1 MLIQVL
7 AGYGGASLECR
18 MTCLLR
24 NGAVA
29 LDAGSLSRSLA
40 IERQVEVRSILP
52 SRSHMD
58 HTNSLPFFIE
68 NVFGRSEGA
77 IDIYASS
84 ATVYALRKYLFNNAT
99 WPDFTRLPNHL
110 VPAVRFL
117 ELESEVPVV
126 IDGVKFTP
134 IPVDHLVPT
143 HGFLIESNGA
153 AVLWS
158 SDTGPTQRFW
168 EIANRT
174 PNLKALCIDTSFDNS
189 LQQVADVSLH
199 LTPRTLEIELRKLQK
214 QVPVLLHHLKPPCV
228 ARIHEEVRQLR
239 TRTSSSWSRGRNTS
253 SSDRGGET
261 PPNVVP
267 FPGWCSPWTVC

>member
-7 AGYGGASLECR
+7 GGYGGESLDCR
-18 MTCLLR
+18 MTCLLV
-24 NGAVA
+24 NGTIA
-29 LDAGSLSRSLA
+29 LDAGSLSQALS
-40 IERQVEVRSILP
+40 IERQVGVRTILL
-52 SRSHMD
+52 SHSHMD

-68 NVFGRSEGA
+68 NVFGKTDQA
-77 IDIYASS
+77 IEIYASP

-110 VPAVRFL
+110 VPVVQFH

-143 HGFLIESNGA
+143 HGFLIEQNGA
-153 AVLWS
+153 SVLWS
-158 SDTGPTQRFW
+158 SDTGPTHRFW

-174 PNLKALCIDTSFDNS
+174 PNLKALCIETSFDNA

-199 LTPRTLEIELRKLQK
+199 LTPQTLEVELRKLQRR
-214 QVPVLLHHLKPPCV
+214 VPILLHHLKPPCV
-228 ARIHEEVRQLR
+228 ARIKEEVGQLH
-239 TRTSSSWSRGRNTS
+239 N
-253 SSDRGGET
+253 SDLDFLEQGKEYK
-261 PPNVVP
+261 
-267 FPGWCSPWTVC
+267 F